1 MRTPSKST
9 LPIEPLGTALGTAR
23 GVALTARDKGLELL
37 DSDTAQ
43 ELLRRGQHVAII
55 ARDRGVELLE
65 SDTAQELVRRGKDV
79 VSAAKG
85 DLVAKPTKSR
95 KPIGMFLFAAGTAAG
110 VVAAIVSKRMST
122 PMPNGGIPAYDD
134 PSAQFPKKGGVI
146 DLTSVAAE
154 EGMTDTPAA
163 DMAAMGDVEIGA
175 ATKTTKAEVST
186 GTMPTTSSISS
197 APKPTPPAK
206 APASS
211 KPSTATTGTSANGS
225 PSGS

>member
-9 LPIEPLGTALGTAR
+9 LPIEPLGTALGTAK

-37 DSDTAQ
+37 DSETAQ

-65 SDTAQELVRRGKDV
+65 SDAAQEIVRRGKDV
-79 VSAAKG
+79 MSAAKG

-95 KPIGMFLFAAGTAAG
+95 KPLGMFLFAAGTAAG
-110 VVAAIVSKRMST
+110 VVAAVVSKRMST
-122 PMPNGGIPAYDD
+122 PMPNNGIPPYDD
-134 PSAQFPKKGGVI
+134 PAAQFPKKDGVI

-154 EGMTDTPAA
+154 EGLTGTPGA
-163 DMAAMGDVEIGA
+163 DLSATGDVEIGT
-175 ATKTTKAEVST
+175 ATKVS
-186 GTMPTTSSISS
+186 
-197 APKPTPPAK
+197 KPTAPAK

-211 KPSTATTGTSANGS
+211 KPATATTSSSANGS
-225 PSGS
+225 PSGSPS